1 MQTNCLFN
9 RTPVEQYVVSRFI
22 HLPVLRDHE
31 TVDKFSKWATTSP
44 FLSWHECHIQP
55 WHFIYLHSSFFPMQ
69 VILGIG
75 YYDSWAASSSQH
87 RNKRKIVKIRGV
99 DDHTYIDCTLYNNA
113 YNISLVWISI
123 KKYIYRQ
130 CLLVVIEKEV
140 SKDCHKSTFLIRVI
154 INHRPT
160 LLKWRVRIAYYTS
173 EHLAVILLFF
183 MQQIFF

>member
-1 MQTNCLFN
+1 MQWISSIFCKCYKLNSSISEKCWK
-9 RTPVEQYVVSRFI
+9 FI
-22 HLPVLRDHE
+22 A
-31 TVDKFSKWATTSP
+31 SKM
-44 FLSWHECHIQP
+44 LEIKSWHLT
-55 WHFIYLHSSFFPMQ
+55 WGGPM
-69 VILGIG
+69 ILGLLL
-75 YYDSWAASSSQH
+75 H
-87 RNKRKIVKIRGV
+87 CNKRKIVKIRGV

-183 MQQIFF
+183 MQQIFFWHL

>member
-1 MQTNCLFN
+1 M
-9 RTPVEQYVVSRFI
+9 
-22 HLPVLRDHE
+22 
-31 TVDKFSKWATTSP
+31 
-44 FLSWHECHIQP
+44 
-55 WHFIYLHSSFFPMQ
+55 
-69 VILGIG
+69 ILGLLLR
-75 YYDSWAASSSQH
+75 

-154 INHRPT
+154 INQSQANTFKMESQNCILYFRTPCCNFTIFHAANLLLTFIT
-160 LLKWRVRIAYYTS
+160 LLTITICSNQEVPYKKS
-173 EHLAVILLFF
+173 KNVIVGTPK
-183 MQQIFF
+183 ICACGKNW

>member
-1 MQTNCLFN
+1 M
-9 RTPVEQYVVSRFI
+9 
-22 HLPVLRDHE
+22 
-31 TVDKFSKWATTSP
+31 
-44 FLSWHECHIQP
+44 
-55 WHFIYLHSSFFPMQ
+55 
-69 VILGIG
+69 ILGLLLR
-75 YYDSWAASSSQH
+75 

-123 KKYIYRQ
+123 KNISIYRQ
-130 CLLVVIEKEV
+130 CLLVIEKKV

-154 INHRPT
+154 IIHRPT

-183 MQQIFF
+183 MQQIFFWHLLHYLQLLYGPIRRSRIKSPKML